1 MTFFKASRLPVMAVC
16 FCLMLVGFAGASYGA
31 VRFDVVGSPTE
42 VINTGRSEVV
52 GSVNLIVR
60 GAGNVTG
67 TSTGGCNQIGVI
79 YTNPAMQV
87 DNTTASGIK
96 IFFSSGFASA
106 FTVGAGAP
114 CATVGVVDVRN
125 QDINGRCSG
134 FITINL
140 APGAAPVEG
149 DFIRLEGVR
158 GRVDA
163 SLAITP
169 GTDLFADLQSIND
182 PAAALFTPDRVRVA
196 KSLDGMN
203 VEIRADS
210 ILLCFPTLGVV
221 GGGAPGYQVRITEGF
236 ARAFVDSDA
245 NNDGALLNDRVDS
258 GSEANIQTMN
268 AGNTAPVANPGA
280 LALGSPTNSTQ
291 FLVWLEGIPTS
302 VSGITWPTAVGAL
315 PASSTPNA
323 QLVFQS
329 AGFTASAGI
338 AFAYYS
344 YEAINQT
351 GVSDITVETVAF
363 GDNVPQGSSKEAMF
377 LSPLVE
383 VVK

>member
-1 MTFFKASRLPVMAVC
+1 MTFFKASRLPVLAGLL
-16 FCLMLVGFAGASYGA
+16 CLLLMGFAGASYGA

-52 GSVNLIVR
+52 GSINLIVR
-60 GAGNVTG
+60 GTGNLTG
-67 TSTGGCNQIGVI
+67 TSTMGCNQIGII
-79 YTNPAMQV
+79 YTNPAMQI
-87 DNTTASGIK
+87 DNTMTTGIR

-106 FTVGAGAP
+106 FTVGATTP
-114 CATVGVVDVRN
+114 CATVGVVDIRN

-134 FITINL
+134 FITINM
-140 APGAAPVEG
+140 APGAAPAEG
-149 DFIRLEGVR
+149 DFIRLDGVR

-210 ILLCFPTLGVV
+210 VLLCFPTLGVA
-221 GGGAPGYQVRITEGF
+221 GGAAPGYQVRITEGF

-258 GSEANIQTMN
+258 GSEANIHDDERGQYGPGRQSWSDRSGFAYELYAVPGLARGYTDERVG
-268 AGNTAPVANPGA
+268 GNVAYSGGRA
-280 LALGSPTNSTQ
+280 ACVEYS
-291 FLVWLEGIPTS
+291 ECAAGIPEQRLH
-302 VSGITWPTAVGAL
+302 GFGGNRIRL
-315 PASSTPNA
+315 L
-323 QLVFQS
+323 LV
-329 AGFTASAGI
+329 
-338 AFAYYS
+338 
-344 YEAINQT
+344 
-351 GVSDITVETVAF
+351 
-363 GDNVPQGSSKEAMF
+363 
-377 LSPLVE
+377 
-383 VVK
+383 